1 MNDLTLQMQHETLPL
16 SYTYTPVF
24 STLFHRE
31 RERVRG
37 AAEGTEGRHSVATR
51 QHTVLTSVDRQN
63 KVEICKTKIIRK
75 M

>member
-16 SYTYTPVF
+16 SYTHTHLYF
-24 STLFHRE
+24 LFHRE
-31 RERVRG
+31 RGGGV
-37 AAEGTEGRHSVATR
+37 GTEGRHSVATR